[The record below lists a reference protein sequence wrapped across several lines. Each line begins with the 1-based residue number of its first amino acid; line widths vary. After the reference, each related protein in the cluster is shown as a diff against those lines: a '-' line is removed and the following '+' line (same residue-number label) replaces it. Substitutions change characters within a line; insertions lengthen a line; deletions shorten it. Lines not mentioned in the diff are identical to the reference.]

1 MEASVNKKKSS
12 SSVSAKRKIED
23 EARGCPG
30 KKIGRKIR
38 KRNIPENKSAV
49 EEYYEDQYEGGRI
62 QKKNNLAIESKSS
75 VKEYMK
81 NLKSFKEVIHIIVKN
96 TEPGTSKSFYA
107 SHQKKEHLVH
117 NILNLADKSFFHY
130 LGKRRC

>member
-75 VKEYMK
+75 VEEYMK
-81 NLKSFKEVIHIIVKN
+81 NPRSFKDVIHIIVKN
-96 TEPGTSKSFYA
+96 TESGTSKSFYA

>member
-75 VKEYMK
+75 VEEYMK
-81 NLKSFKEVIHIIVKN
+81 NPKSFKEVIHIIVKN
-96 TEPGTSKSFYA
+96 TESG
-107 SHQKKEHLVH
+107 QKT
-117 NILNLADKSFFHY
+117 
-130 LGKRRC
+130 

>member
-81 NLKSFKEVIHIIVKN
+81 NLHPYSNIV
-96 TEPGTSKSFYA
+96 A
-107 SHQKKEHLVH
+107 HL
-117 NILNLADKSFFHY
+117 Y
-130 LGKRRC
+130 PT